1 MYSFKMWINGEFVE
15 AESGKTYSVV
25 NPATEEEIAQ
35 LPLGDKAD
43 VDKAVAAAKAAFPI
57 WSKKAQAE
65 RSLILSKAADILLDY
80 SEELGKLECL
90 DHGIPINSALWMGK
104 MPGLAIGGAAEMA
117 KNVMGEMA
125 PRSSSALIYMQR
137 EPIGVCALITPWNVP
152 LIMASSKLSACL
164 AVGNTCVLKPPSIDS
179 LSTLKL
185 AEALAKS
192 ELPKG
197 VVNVITGSGGSVGE
211 ALATHRDVRMVSF
224 TGSSETGK
232 RIMELGSCNMKR
244 LTLELGGKNPFI
256 VLEDADIDAA
266 VQCAVHSSFYNG
278 GQICASPGRYY
289 LHEKI
294 YEEFVVKF
302 TAAAKKVIVG
312 NPMDP
317 KTQMGP
323 VVSRE
328 HRARIENYI
337 KSGVEQGAKLVL
349 GGKRPTTPPL
359 DRGYYVMPAVFT
371 GVTLDMKIGREEIF
385 GPVACIM
392 DKFSSE
398 EKVLESV
405 NDNNYGLGGS
415 VWTKNAAR
423 GMRLADGIH
432 AGVVWI
438 NEHMLMSQAIPW
450 GGIKESGIGRE
461 NTPLGLEEYSQL
473 KVVYVDLTE
482 KKDLT
487 WKLTLE

>member
-1 MYSFKMWINGEFVE
+1 MWINGEFVE
-15 AESGKTYSVV
+15 AESGKIYSVV

-43 VDKAVAAAKAAFPI
+43 VDKAVAAAKVAFPI
-57 WSKKAQAE
+57 WSKKPRAE
-65 RSLILSKAADILLDY
+65 RSLILSEAADILLDY

-90 DHGIPINSALWMGK
+90 DHGIPISSAIEMGK
-104 MPGLAIGGAAEMA
+104 IPGLAIKDAAEMA
-117 KNVMGEMA
+117 KSVIGKVA
-125 PRSSSALIYMQR
+125 PRSPSALIYMQR

-152 LIMASSKLSACL
+152 LIMAASKLSACL
-164 AVGNTCVLKPPSIDS
+164 AMGNTCVLKPPSIDS

-192 ELPKG
+192 DLPKG
-197 VVNVITGSGGSVGE
+197 VVNIITGPGGLVGE
-211 ALATHRDVRMVSF
+211 ALSAHHDVRMVSF

-232 RIMELGSCNMKR
+232 RIMEVGSCNVKR

-256 VLEDADIDAA
+256 VLEDADIDSA
-266 VQCAVHSSFYNG
+266 VQCAVHSSFFNS

-294 YEEFVVKF
+294 YEEFVAEF
-302 TAAAKKVIVG
+302 TVAAKNAVVG
-312 NPMDP
+312 DPLDP

-328 HRARIENYI
+328 HRDRIENYI
-337 KSGVEQGAKLVL
+337 KSGVEEGAKLVL
-349 GGKRPTTPPL
+349 GGKRPTAPPL
-359 DRGYYVMPAVFT
+359 DKGYYVMPTVFT

-385 GPVACIM
+385 GPVACFM

-415 VWTKNAAR
+415 VWTKDTTR
-423 GMRLADGIH
+423 GMRLADGIQ

-438 NEHMLMSQAIPW
+438 NEHMLMSQEMPW

-461 NTPLGLEEYSQL
+461 KTPLGLEEYSQL
-473 KVVYVDLTE
+473 KSVYVDLTE
-482 KKDLT
+482 KKDLA
-487 WKLTLE
+487 WKWALE